1 MKNYGFTL
9 IELVVAFS
17 VIALLSTVGI
27 ASFVSY
33 SRSQALSVSV
43 KDLVNTLNLAKSR
56 SLSQV
61 LPSQCLGQSLIGYE
75 VKLCSL
81 PSSSCPPLAD
91 YSYELNVVC
100 LGIIVPPIETKKL
113 PVGIS
118 FDENQTTTTSFLFPI
133 LTGGVNMGGG
143 DGTIVLSGYGQTRT
157 ITVNSS
163 GVIQ

>member
-17 VIALLSTVGI
+17 VIAFLSTVGI
-27 ASFVSY
+27 ASFVNY
-33 SRSQALSVSV
+33 SRSQALVVST
-43 KDLVNTLNLAKSR
+43 KDLVNVLNLAKSR

-61 LPSQCLGQSLIGYE
+61 LASSQCPGQSLIGYE
-75 VKLCSL
+75 VRLCGFSTPTCL
-81 PSSSCPPLAD
+81 SEGD
-91 YSYELNVVC
+91 YELNIACSGNIFSPV
-100 LGIIVPPIETKKL
+100 ETKKL

-157 ITVNSS
+157 IMVNSS

>member
-9 IELVVAFS
+9 IELIVAFS

-33 SRSQALSVSV
+33 SRNQALVVSA

-61 LPSQCLGQSLIGYE
+61 LEPSQCSGQSLIGYE
-75 VKLCSL
+75 VRLCGL
-81 PSSSCPPLAD
+81 LTSSCPPLAD

-100 LGIIVPPIETKKL
+100 SGIIVPPIETKKL
-113 PVGIS
+113 PPGVS
-118 FDENQTTTTSFLFPI
+118 FDNATQTTSFLFPI
-133 LTGGVNMGGG
+133 LTGGVKGSGA
-143 DGTIVLSGYGQTRT
+143 IVLSGYGQTK
-157 ITVNSS
+157 TVTVSNS

>member
-17 VIALLSTVGI
+17 VIAFLSTVGI
-27 ASFVSY
+27 ASFVNY
-33 SRSQALSVSV
+33 SRSQALVVST
-43 KDLVNTLNLAKSR
+43 KDLVNVLNLAKSR

-61 LPSQCLGQSLIGYE
+61 LAPSQCSGQSLIGYE
-75 VKLCSL
+75 VRLCGFSTPTCL
-81 PSSSCPPLAD
+81 SEGD
-91 YSYELNVVC
+91 YELNIACSGNIFSPV
-100 LGIIVPPIETKKL
+100 EAKKL

-143 DGTIVLSGYGQTRT
+143 NGTIVLSGYGQTRT
-157 ITVNSS
+157 IMVNSS

>member
-17 VIALLSTVGI
+17 VIAFLSTVGI

-33 SRSQALSVSV
+33 SRSQALSVSA
-43 KDLVNTLNLAKSR
+43 KDLVNALNLAKSR

-61 LPSQCLGQSLIGYE
+61 LAPSQCPGQSLIGYE
-75 VKLCSL
+75 VRLCGFSTPTCL
-81 PSSSCPPLAD
+81 SEGD
-91 YSYELNVVC
+91 YELNITCSGNIFSPV
-100 LGIIVPPIETKKL
+100 ETKKL

-157 ITVNSS
+157 IIVNSS

>member
-17 VIALLSTVGI
+17 VIAFLSTVGI
-27 ASFVSY
+27 ASFVNY
-33 SRSQALSVSV
+33 SRSQALVVSA
-43 KDLVNTLNLAKSR
+43 KDLVNALNLAKSR

-61 LPSQCLGQSLIGYE
+61 LAPSQCPGQSLIGYE
-75 VKLCSL
+75 VRLCGFSGATCL
-81 PSSSCPPLAD
+81 SEGD
-91 YSYELNVVC
+91 YELNIACSGNIFSPV
-100 LGIIVPPIETKKL
+100 ETKKL
-113 PVGIS
+113 SVGIS

-157 ITVNSS
+157 IMVNSS